1 MRLKTAERILSA
13 FVILM
18 IAAILLCSGTGKLL
32 WGYIGIGLAF
42 AGGIFWIIFGRCP
55 IAAAIWAAMAMW
67 GNTVPIVENASGIEW
82 RPPRRTPKRSRPF
95 PA

>member
-55 IAAAIWAAMAMW
+55 HCGSYLGRHGDVGKYCPHCGERI
-67 GNTVPIVENASGIEW
+67 
-82 RPPRRTPKRSRPF
+82 RD
-95 PA
+95 